1 MNPHIPLYQ
10 FTRAMHQ
17 IMLARITQVRINSDS
32 GQSRE
37 VLNIDVETIETL
49 WGEHQP
55 ARRSYVY
62 ERPASWTVRAK
73 FPDPVWGQVD
83 VREGLQIL
91 IVSGTG
97 SPTAPA
103 GPIYVDQI
111 ENPDDPV
118 LKSIKGILAAEGSP
132 NAGADHFGRR
142 LRWLTNGTNVEKLFA
157 GEALAREGTN
167 LSHQQ
172 GEQLVRSFSD
182 VYARETDEY
191 VKISLGTW
199 LWDYIYERTDE
210 AGRIQILNATI
221 AATSVPSEL
230 VSGFALDH
238 VLQADPRL
246 LRNPGVHPTA
256 EFHRLLDKRKEQET
270 DPEERRRVDAIIHSI
285 AR

>member
-10 FTRAMHQ
+10 FIRAMHPITQ
-17 IMLARITQVRINSDS
+17 ARITQVRISSDS

-37 VLNIDVETIETL
+37 VLNIDVDITHTL
-49 WGEHQP
+49 WGERQP
-55 ARRSYVY
+55 AHRSYVY
-62 ERPASWTVRAK
+62 ERPSSFAAQVK
-73 FPDPVWGQVD
+73 FRDPVWGQVD
-83 VREGLQIL
+83 IREGLEIL
-91 IVSGTG
+91 IVSGIG
-97 SPTAPA
+97 SPSAPA
-103 GPIYVDQI
+103 GPVYVDQI

-118 LKSIKGILAAEGSP
+118 LKSIKDILAAEGSP

-167 LSHQQ
+167 LSQQ
-172 GEQLVRSFSD
+172 QEEQLVRSFSD

-191 VKISLGTW
+191 VKVSLGAW
-199 LWDYIYERTDE
+199 LWDHIYERADE

-221 AATSVPSEL
+221 AATSVPSVL

-238 VLQADPRL
+238 VLEADPRL

-256 EFHRLLDKRKEQET
+256 ELHRLLDKRKEQET
-270 DPEERRRVDAIIHSI
+270 DPEERRKLDTITRSI